1 MFGLREEGCGSIVDQ
16 HIDRRLAPDLI
27 HHGIDRAAV
36 AYIALCHRNLAAETA
51 AHLRGGCLQQF
62 EPATADDQFRAELDE
77 AASHRGAK
85 PGAAAGDQNTLSRQQ
100 AFFKHRL
107 IPPPC
112 IVARLQ
118 IRQEAF
124 SLPLCVRKS
133 GVSMKAILCSQYCQ
147 PDDLVLAEVPDP
159 VAGPGEAVIAI
170 KSAALNFFDILMIQG
185 KYQIK
190 PPFPFSPAAEVA
202 GVIESVGPGVT
213 DLKVGDRVAASCGHN
228 GAREKIA
235 LPANSIVKIPDNLD
249 FDRAA
254 GIFIIYGTALHAL
267 EDRASLKPGETMAVL
282 GAAGGTGLAACELGK
297 LMGLKVIACAS
308 SDEKLE
314 FAKQHGA
321 ELGLNYASED
331 LKDGLRRLTGGK
343 GADIIF
349 DPVGGAYA
357 EAALRS
363 IAWEGRFLVIGF
375 AAGDIPKMPLNLA
388 LLKGCDIRGVF
399 WGAWTRLNAEKNHAN
414 LEKLVKW
421 TAEGKISSHV
431 DRTFPLAQ
439 TADALKVLAGR
450 KAMGKVIL
458 HP

>member
-1 MFGLREEGCGSIVDQ
+1 
-16 HIDRRLAPDLI
+16 
-27 HHGIDRAAV
+27 
-36 AYIALCHRNLAAETA
+36 
-51 AHLRGGCLQQF
+51 
-62 EPATADDQFRAELDE
+62 
-77 AASHRGAK
+77 
-85 PGAAAGDQNTLSRQQ
+85 
-100 AFFKHRL
+100 
-107 IPPPC
+107 
-112 IVARLQ
+112 
-118 IRQEAF
+118 
-124 SLPLCVRKS
+124 
-133 GVSMKAILCSQYCQ
+133 MKAILCSQYCG

-170 KSAALNFFDILMIQG
+170 KSAALNFFDLLMIQG
-185 KYQIK
+185 KYQVK
-190 PPFPFSPAAEVA
+190 PPFPFSPAAEVS
-202 GVIESVGPGVT
+202 GVIESVGTGVT
-213 DLKVGDRVAASCGHN
+213 DLKAGDRMVASCGHN

-254 GIFIIYGTALHAL
+254 GIIIIYGTALHAL

-308 SDEKLE
+308 SEEKLE
-314 FAKQHGA
+314 FAKAHGA
-321 ELGLNYASED
+321 ELGLNYAKED

-349 DPVGGAYA
+349 DPVGGGYA

-375 AAGDIPKMPLNLA
+375 AAGEIPKMPLNLA

-399 WGAWTRLNAEKNHAN
+399 WGAWARLNPQKNRAN

-421 TAEGKISSHV
+421 AADGRISSHV
-431 DRTFPLAQ
+431 DRTFPLAE
-439 TADALKVLAGR
+439 TAEALKVLASR
-450 KAMGKVIL
+450 RAMGKVIL
-458 HP
+458 RP

>member
-1 MFGLREEGCGSIVDQ
+1 
-16 HIDRRLAPDLI
+16 
-27 HHGIDRAAV
+27 
-36 AYIALCHRNLAAETA
+36 
-51 AHLRGGCLQQF
+51 
-62 EPATADDQFRAELDE
+62 
-77 AASHRGAK
+77 
-85 PGAAAGDQNTLSRQQ
+85 
-100 AFFKHRL
+100 
-107 IPPPC
+107 
-112 IVARLQ
+112 
-118 IRQEAF
+118 
-124 SLPLCVRKS
+124 
-133 GVSMKAILCSQYCQ
+133 MKAILCSQYCG
-147 PDDLVLAEVPDP
+147 PDDLVLTDVPDP
-159 VAGPGEAVIAI
+159 VAEPGQAVIAI
-170 KSAALNFFDILMIQG
+170 KSAALNFFDLLMIQG

-202 GVIESVGPGVT
+202 GVIESVGAGVT
-213 DLKVGDRVAASCGHN
+213 DLKVGDRVVASCGHN

-235 LPANSIVKIPDNLD
+235 LPANTIVKIPDNLD

-254 GIFIIYGTALHAL
+254 GIIIIYGTALHAL

-282 GAAGGTGLAACELGK
+282 GAAGGTGLAACELGR

-321 ELGLNYASED
+321 ELTLNYAKED
-331 LKDGLRRLTGGK
+331 LK
-343 GADIIF
+343 
-349 DPVGGAYA
+349 
-357 EAALRS
+357 
-363 IAWEGRFLVIGF
+363 EGRFLVIGF
-375 AAGDIPKMPLNLA
+375 AAGDIPKIPLNLA

-399 WGAWTRLNAEKNHAN
+399 WGAWARLNPEKNRAN

>member
-1 MFGLREEGCGSIVDQ
+1 
-16 HIDRRLAPDLI
+16 
-27 HHGIDRAAV
+27 
-36 AYIALCHRNLAAETA
+36 
-51 AHLRGGCLQQF
+51 
-62 EPATADDQFRAELDE
+62 
-77 AASHRGAK
+77 
-85 PGAAAGDQNTLSRQQ
+85 
-100 AFFKHRL
+100 
-107 IPPPC
+107 
-112 IVARLQ
+112 
-118 IRQEAF
+118 
-124 SLPLCVRKS
+124 
-133 GVSMKAILCSQYCQ
+133 MKAILCPQYCQ
-147 PDDLVLAEVPDP
+147 PDDLVLADVPDP

-170 KSAALNFFDILMIQG
+170 KAAALNFFDILMIQG

-190 PPFPFSPAAEVA
+190 PPFPFSPAAEVS
-202 GVIESVGPGVT
+202 GVIESIGPGVT
-213 DLKVGDRVAASCGHN
+213 DLKVGDRVVASCGHN

-235 LPANSIVKIPDNLD
+235 LPAAAIVKIPDNLD
-249 FDRAA
+249 YDRAA
-254 GIFIIYGTALHAL
+254 GIIIIYGTALHAL
-267 EDRASLKPGETMAVL
+267 EDRASPKPGETLAVL

-314 FAKQHGA
+314 FAKAHGA
-321 ELGLNYASED
+321 ELTLNYGKED
-331 LKDGLRRLTGGK
+331 LKEGLRKLTGGK
-343 GADIIF
+343 GVDIIF

-399 WGAWTRLNAEKNHAN
+399 WGAWTRQNPEKNRAN

-450 KAMGKVIL
+450 QAMGKVIL